1 MVLKFHQQSDSY
13 FLISEDAEKAQ
24 KAGLTQ
30 STKRKGPN
38 GESVWYTADYQKNPV
53 DNPYAA
59 LPFFSE
65 AEGEAVD
72 RLRSLQDD
80 YELSWATDS
89 DTDYPCPDGLSFL
102 PYQKAGIHYA
112 VEKGNVLIGD
122 EMGLGKTPQSI
133 GVANAIGAKKVLV
146 LCPASIRLNW
156 RREIKKWSTIPRV
169 KVDAVL
175 KASAGVHP
183 CAHYVV
189 CSYDLARN
197 LDIHEVLCET
207 DWDLLII
214 DEAHYLKSSD
224 AQRTRAVFGGGM
236 KAPFKNRH
244 ISDKAGKIVALTGT
258 PLPNR
263 PRECFDGSVEVLT
276 DRGWVRIID
285 VELTDKLWD
294 GEEWVKHDGLLYQG
308 KAKTRNLEGIIVTD
322 SHLFRAKSSWVS
334 AEEAS
339 LNTDIL
345 NQILEKGSENL
356 PLSATD
362 GVPAEQLQNWCY
374 SATADQKS
382 SKQHQLGCTPV
393 DPVNADLAE
402 QSKAGPGE
410 KHTKELTTIYAQTR
424 KSEPSYEQ
432 RCQEL
437 SKGAQTLTTPRIKTT
452 EVGESHSTNLGKK
465 TGSQP
470 CCTSSLSTGTINLT
484 QSWTES
490 TMIEDTNPE
499 ICDSS
504 LEKRTHKTGEQCLL
518 SKTKS
523 ENWNPEL
530 NPMRD
535 VYDIANAGPRQ
546 RFTVLSDKGP
556 MIAHNCYTISRGLCW
571 DAIDWASYD
580 DFCFRHNPSARVGS
594 GGAVREEKG
603 RLLELQARLRCNFMI
618 RRLKKDVL
626 KDLPDK
632 RYEMS
637 YVETNGKIQQ
647 VLQKERLLDFDPDE
661 VSNPDFFL
669 DGAISTVRREMGEA
683 KVPRIVEHMKYLLDI
698 AEVEKVVMFSHHR
711 SVMDALHEALDKYG
725 VAVVRGG
732 MSAVA
737 KQEEVDKFVN
747 DPKCRIF
754 SGQLDAASTGIDGLQ
769 KVASHVV
776 LAEPAWNP
784 GINEQAIDRCHRFGQ
799 HGNVIAQ
806 FLVVEGSLDEKVL
819 SSVVGKAH
827 TVHEALDL
835 N

>member
-65 AEGEAVD
+65 AEGDAAD

-89 DTDYPCPDGLSFL
+89 DTEYPCPEGLSFL

-263 PRECFDGSVEVLT
+263 PRE
-276 DRGWVRIID
+276 
-285 VELTDKLWD
+285 
-294 GEEWVKHDGLLYQG
+294 
-308 KAKTRNLEGIIVTD
+308 
-322 SHLFRAKSSWVS
+322 
-334 AEEAS
+334 
-339 LNTDIL
+339 
-345 NQILEKGSENL
+345 
-356 PLSATD
+356 
-362 GVPAEQLQNWCY
+362 
-374 SATADQKS
+374 
-382 SKQHQLGCTPV
+382 
-393 DPVNADLAE
+393 
-402 QSKAGPGE
+402 
-410 KHTKELTTIYAQTR
+410 
-424 KSEPSYEQ
+424 
-432 RCQEL
+432 
-437 SKGAQTLTTPRIKTT
+437 
-452 EVGESHSTNLGKK
+452 
-465 TGSQP
+465 
-470 CCTSSLSTGTINLT
+470 
-484 QSWTES
+484 
-490 TMIEDTNPE
+490 
-499 ICDSS
+499 
-504 LEKRTHKTGEQCLL
+504 
-518 SKTKS
+518 
-523 ENWNPEL
+523 
-530 NPMRD
+530 
-535 VYDIANAGPRQ
+535 
-546 RFTVLSDKGP
+546 
-556 MIAHNCYTISRGLCW
+556 CYTISRGLCW